1 MRPFSN
7 PRVMSACAVCLIAAV
22 PTVAE
27 ERAKVHP
34 AVHRLL
40 ESSGEPALVWV
51 FFVDK
56 GPIDKA
62 AAISDLE
69 NTYNR
74 RAIERRRLRR
84 TAPGLFDETDLPVH
98 SAYADAVTA
107 TGAAVRIRSRWLN
120 GVSVHASAA
129 QIEAVAG
136 LPFVEKIQPVLRS
149 QRTPDLREHAA
160 PNAANRR
167 AAGGGFYGL
176 ADEQLAQI
184 NLIAMHDQ
192 GFTGSGVIIGVLDTG
207 FRRTHAAFNDPE
219 HPLAVVAE
227 YDFVNDDGDTAPE
240 PGDLPTQHN
249 HGTWIL
255 GTLGAY
261 LPNSLVAGAYDA
273 RFILAKVEDLAA
285 EYPLEEDYFVAGL
298 EFIEANGGDVATSSV
313 VIFDH
318 YTQEQLDGM
327 TSVMTQGFNVATAN
341 GLHCCQGAGNSGH
354 DNDPEVSH
362 LGPPSD
368 AFQVI
373 TCGAVDVNDNIAGF
387 SSDGPTADGRV
398 KPEVL
403 ARGVGTWTV
412 SPSNDAG
419 YNSVSG
425 TSLSTP
431 VTASAVACLVQA
443 HPEWTVDQMRW
454 ALNHTADYYLA
465 NGTFDPLYILGYG
478 IIDTVGASAS
488 APAAGPDLNGDGEV
502 SAADLAILLGAWG
515 PCAGCPADL
524 NGDGFVNAADLA
536 ILLGGWG

>member
-1 MRPFSN
+1 MLL
-7 PRVMSACAVCLIAAV
+7 CAVCLIVVAPTAAEQ
-22 PTVAE
+22 P
-27 ERAKVHP
+27 AKVHP
-34 AVHRLL
+34 TVDRLL
-40 ESSGEPALVWV
+40 ETAGESALVWV
-51 FFVDK
+51 FFADK
-56 GPIDKA
+56 GPIDTV
-62 AAISDLE
+62 AAIRNLE

-107 TGAAVRIRSRWLN
+107 TGATVRIHSRWLN
-120 GVSVHASAA
+120 GVSVHATAA
-129 QIEAVAG
+129 QVEAVAR
-136 LPFVEKIQPVLRS
+136 LPFVEMIQPVLRA
-149 QRTPDLREHAA
+149 RRGPDLREHTAPTAA
-160 PNAANRR
+160 DRR

-184 NLIAMHDQ
+184 NLINMHNQ
-192 GFTGSGVIIGVLDTG
+192 GYTAAGVIIGVLDTG
-207 FRRTHAAFNDPE
+207 FLRTHSAFNDPQ
-219 HPLAVVAE
+219 HPLVVVAE
-227 YDFVNDDGDTAPE
+227 HDFVNNDGNTAPE
-240 PGDLPTQHN
+240 PGDLPSQHN

-255 GTLGAY
+255 GTMGAH

-273 RFILAKVEDLAA
+273 RFILAKVEDLSA

-313 VIFDH
+313 VIFNH
-318 YTQEQLDGM
+318 YTQDELDGM

-354 DNDPEVSH
+354 DNDREIAH
-362 LGPPSD
+362 LVPPAD

-373 TCGAVDVNDNIAGF
+373 TCGAVDINGNIAGF

-403 ARGVGTWTV
+403 ARGVNTWTV
-412 SPSNDAG
+412 SPSNDSG

-431 VTASAVACLVQA
+431 MTASAVACLVEA

-465 NGTFDPLYILGYG
+465 NGTFDPLYIHGYG
-478 IIDTVGASAS
+478 IIDTVGASDS
-488 APAAGPDLNGDGEV
+488 QPAAGPDLNNDGQV
-502 SAADLAILLGAWG
+502 SAFDLAILLGSWG
-515 PCAGCPADL
+515 PCPACPADL
-524 NGDGFVNAADLA
+524 NGDGFVNAFDLA
-536 ILLGGWG
+536 ILLGSWGAVE